1 MFDEPMSPRTA
12 LIATA
17 LLTVSASAHAQTAT
31 LDPGEQTNL
40 KIEGWVNNIANVMD
54 VGFLPDGRAVIL
66 ERAGDIHIR
75 TKDGMVVRSVAHVP
89 IKPLTATEHGL
100 LGVVAHPDFAQ
111 NHTLFLHASIGDT
124 VADKDQVVR
133 AILGDDNKLTI
144 DYANPIIKIESP
156 EKHNGS
162 MMIIHKGFLWM
173 AIGDTGADATPP
185 VIRYSSCLNKPNGKL
200 LRMNL
205 DGTAPADNPLSG
217 LAMVTGCTTDAR
229 TSGAY
234 TMQPPDKRIWAWG
247 FRQPYRFWIDPV
259 TDLAWVG
266 DVGEKAYEEVDIVS
280 RGQHHGYP
288 FEEGS
293 TKYNQGFMPPGG
305 CKGMVPSTECAAPAY
320 QYANGNSGD
329 GCVIAGFILDACGWP
344 EAYRSRYLYGDFNA
358 GHLYTVQ
365 VTPDRKGV
373 VAGSRKPFGTFRTLN
388 GLKLGPD
395 GGVYLTAYDATG
407 IWRVSPKTPAGT
419 CNQAP
424 ADAGTPPPAADAG
437 AEADASGS
445 GGAPGT
451 GGRAGTGGQ
460 PGTGGSPATGGKSG
474 STGGS
479 MGGSDEG
486 GTGGDSTPT
495 SKPKSGGCAA
505 GGAPQAG
512 AWLLLGLVALV
523 RRLRRSC

>member
-1 MFDEPMSPRTA
+1 MTLRAP
-12 LIATA
+12 
-17 LLTVSASAHAQTAT
+17 LLTAALMTLAGTAAAQTAT
-31 LDPGEQTNL
+31 LDPGEQANL

-54 VGFLPDGRAVIL
+54 LTFTPDGRAVIL

-75 TKDGMVVRSVAHVP
+75 TKDGMLIRSVAHVP

-124 VADKDQVVR
+124 VADKDQVVK
-133 AILGDDNKLTI
+133 AILSDDNKLTI

-185 VIRYSSCLNKPNGKL
+185 VIRYASCLNKPNGKI

-205 DGTAPADNPLSG
+205 DGSAPADNPLSD
-217 LAMVTGCTTDAR
+217 LAMVTGCTTAAR

-247 FRQPYRFWIDPV
+247 FRQPYRFWVDPV
-259 TDLAWVG
+259 TDLVWVG
-266 DVGEKAYEEVDIVS
+266 DVGEKAYEEVDIVA
-280 RGQHHGYP
+280 RGQHHGFP

-305 CKGMVPSTECAAPAY
+305 CKGMVPSTDCAAPAF
-320 QYANGNSGD
+320 QYANGSGGD
-329 GCVIAGFILDACGWP
+329 GGVIAGFILDACGWP
-344 EAYRSRYLYGDFNA
+344 EAYRNRYLYGDFNA
-358 GHLYTVQ
+358 GHLYTLQ
-365 VTPDRKGV
+365 VTADRKGIMS
-373 VAGSRKPFGTFRTLN
+373 GSRKAFGTFRTLN

-395 GGVYLTAYDATG
+395 GGIYLTAYDATA
-407 IWRVSPKTPAGT
+407 IWRVLPKTPAGA
-419 CNQAP
+419 CNPAAP
-424 ADAGTPPPAADAG
+424 ADAGTTPPPVDAG
-437 AEADASGS
+437 IEADASAT

-451 GGRAGTGGQ
+451 GGRTGTGGQ

-474 STGGS
+474 GTGGAA
-479 MGGSDEG
+479 GEPEEG
-486 GTGGDSTPT
+486 GTGGGGRTAS
-495 SKPKSGGCAA
+495 KSGGCAA
-505 GGAPQAG
+505 AGSPQGGA
-512 AWLLLGLVALV
+512 LVLLGLLAIA
-523 RRLRRSC
+523 RRLRRRTR